1 MAHSPVGV
9 GTSVA
14 IAEAAANSQPF
25 SVQSNVIRVVAVG
38 GDALVAVGNTP
49 SADLQSYYVPSGG
62 TASLALTKAS
72 NRITG
77 ITTGTTTAVDFAEGT
92 QCPFGTGEYVTL
104 EGVTPTTYNFE
115 YKRIISINT
124 KGIPGGYAQSRMVID
139 VDTSAGFA
147 DITDIKDARA
157 IASNV
162 LSVRG
167 ATASGGILYAQ
178 QVQISG
184 DA

>member
-77 ITTGTTTAVDFAEGT
+77 ITTGTTTTVDFAEGT

-124 KGIPGGYAQSRMVID
+124 QGIPGGYAQSRMVID
-139 VDTSAGFA
+139 VDTSSGFA
-147 DITDIKDARA
+147 DITNITDARA
-157 IASNV
+157 IASNKV
-162 LSVRG
+162 SILGDGPNG
-167 ATASGGILYAQ
+167 AAYIQ